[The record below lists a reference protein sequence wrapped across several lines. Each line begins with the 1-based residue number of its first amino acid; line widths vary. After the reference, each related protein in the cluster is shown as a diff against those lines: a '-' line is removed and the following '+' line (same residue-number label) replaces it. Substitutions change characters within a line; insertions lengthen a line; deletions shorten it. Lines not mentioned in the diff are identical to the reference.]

1 MSTALWDAK
10 RADIHLRLARDDVR
24 DFLGWASIIS
34 TMFVGEA
41 PYIALERAALIAAGW
56 GDTLGAI
63 GPEWD
68 SQPATNLLHQAYHL
82 MQWEQ
87 RTGGRVSGI
96 KSIVEIGAGYG
107 AMGRVLR
114 ARGFAGR
121 YMIID
126 LPEMREIQK
135 FYLGA
140 HGVEAQ
146 WYRPGA
152 ELDADLLISLWGL
165 SETSLEER
173 GRILENVRACHT
185 LLAYQDM
192 WGDDLSNEIDLPARF
207 SGVAVDIDHLPGNQY
222 LIG

>member
-1 MSTALWDAK
+1 MSTALWDMK

-41 PYIALERAALIAAGW
+41 PYIALERAELIAAGW
-56 GDTLGAI
+56 GETLKAI

-68 SQPATNLLHQAYHL
+68 GQPATNLLHQAYHL

-87 RTGGRVSGI
+87 RTGGRVSDLR
-96 KSIVEIGAGYG
+96 SIIEVGAGYG

-152 ELDADLLISLWGL
+152 EFDADLLISLWGL
-165 SETSLEER
+165 SETSLDER
-173 GRILENVRACHT
+173 GRILENVRTRHT

-207 SGVAVDIDHLPGNQY
+207 SGKTTDIEHLPGNQY